1 MTQIKLFMDKTPE
14 MEKFEKKVNDEMLY
28 KEDYMERKNLESNYN
43 QIKSQLDEY
52 TRKAG
57 ESIELLSKIKGYKD
71 EIENLTQSTKPISDE
86 ISRLTG
92 ELTLLDSYYTEY
104 NQYKSQFDL
113 IETVKK
119 YCSPTNGGIQVLFM
133 QIYMNQTL
141 ELSNQIL
148 SMLFNNEYRL
158 LDFVINSNEFRIPF
172 IGNGLPVDDISN
184 GSSSQVCMMSM
195 IINLVLLHQGSTK
208 FNIARLDEIDDSL
221 DTYNRSNFVNVLY
234 RILPLLNIEQ
244 LFIISHSIELDSSLA
259 DVIKLKTYEEYD
271 NVQGANI
278 IWDFKNE
285 V

>member
-1 MTQIKLFMDKTPE
+1 M
-14 MEKFEKKVNDEMLY
+14 
-28 KEDYMERKNLESNYN
+28 
-43 QIKSQLDEY
+43 
-52 TRKAG
+52 
-57 ESIELLSKIKGYKD
+57 
-71 EIENLTQSTKPISDE
+71 
-86 ISRLTG
+86 
-92 ELTLLDSYYTEY
+92 
-104 NQYKSQFDL
+104 

-133 QIYMNQTL
+133 QMYMSKTL

-184 GSSSQVCMMSM
+184 GSSSQICMMSM
-195 IINLVLLHQGSTK
+195 IINLVLLYQASTK

-234 RILPLLNIEQ
+234 RILPLLHIEQ

-259 DVIKLKTYEEYD
+259 DVIKLKSYDEYD
-271 NVQGANI
+271 GIQGNNI
-278 IWDFKNE
+278 IWDYKNE